1 MSGKARV
8 LKNSFF
14 YLFSSLLVKA
24 FSFFLLPVYTNF
36 LSPRDFGI
44 TNLINDF
51 NGTATYIITLSLY
64 AAVVRFV
71 PEYKENNSK
80 LRRFYGT
87 LINFILMSGII
98 FVLICILFRRF
109 LIEILF
115 EDIAF
120 IPYILIGLLTL
131 TFLSLH
137 NLHQYILRGLQQGKK
152 LSIINLIIFSIQV
165 FLNLLFIIG
174 LGLDALGVLLASLVI
189 NIGYSIFML
198 FDLQKQNLITF
209 CFDIQILQESLKY
222 SIPILPHNL
231 STQIASFVSK
241 ILINTNNTLSLVGIY
256 GVALKFAFIV
266 EAVQISV
273 NTAFTPW
280 FYEMMHNDDK
290 NSKNEVVELS
300 NLLLIIYSIVYL
312 FIGLF
317 SQEAVLI
324 FTSESYRMA
333 WSVIPILVIAY
344 SIRSIYYFFVNI
356 LFYFKASA
364 KKIFIA
370 SLSGSLLNIFVSYLL
385 IPDFN
390 MYGAAS
396 ALVLSNITIVFLVFL
411 MSRNYNIIG
420 YRLSTMIK
428 IICPSFCFMT
438 IGLFFSYTRYLE
450 IFSWRNFVF
459 KLLIFLAYLIYIYF
473 TNKQLLRQLLKH
485 KKNQV
490 LIKYFKGINLP

>member
-1 MSGKARV
+1 MSGKTKV
-8 LKNSFF
+8 LKNSIF

-24 FSFFLLPVYTNF
+24 FSFFLLPIYTNF

-71 PEYKENNSK
+71 PEYKEHKSK

-87 LINFILMSGII
+87 LINFILMSGMI
-98 FVLICILFRRF
+98 FVLICISFRRF

-115 EDIAF
+115 EDIPF
-120 IPYILIGLLTL
+120 VPYILIGLFTL

-152 LSIINLIIFSIQV
+152 LSIINLIIFTIQV
-165 FLNLLFIIG
+165 FLNLLFIVG
-174 LGLDALGVLLASLVI
+174 FGLDALGVLLASLII
-189 NIGYSIFML
+189 NIAYSIYML
-198 FDLQKQNLITF
+198 FDLRKQNLIIF
-209 CFDIQILQESLKY
+209 CFDIQILQEALKY

-317 SQEAVLI
+317 SQEAVII
-324 FTSESYRMA
+324 FTSESYWLA

-356 LFYFKASA
+356 LFYFKALA

-370 SLSGSLLNIFVSYLL
+370 SLTGSLLNIFLSYLL
-385 IPDFN
+385 IPDIN

-396 ALVLSNITIVFLVFL
+396 SLVLSNTAIVFLVFL
-411 MSRNYNIIG
+411 MSRKHNIIG
-420 YRLSTMIK
+420 YRLSNMIR
-428 IICPSFCFMT
+428 IIFPSFCFMI
-438 IGLFFSYTRYLE
+438 IGLFFSYTRYFE
-450 IFSWRNFVF
+450 IFSWKNVLF
-459 KLLIFLAYLIYIYF
+459 KFLIFLAYLFYIF
-473 TNKQLLRQLLKH
+473 LTNKILLRHFFKH
-485 KKNQV
+485 KKLQM
-490 LIKYFKGINLP
+490 LIKFVKGKILI